1 MRIDSINKIKTSL
14 DKCIAKY
21 PFSQNCQTKIASPY
35 KKPLKI
41 KLKKNTPNV
50 ERIRDQVLGFFH
62 KKTIMPDNIRVE
74 LKNGL
79 KLFPDI
85 AELHAV
91 HAILMFVDS
100 QTGSEHDRMT
110 GLYSAIIKMSRAIYH
125 GAESILYVHFLRLIY
140 INYLNGLSKVS
151 KKSLNRAQYYRI
163 HPEIEQRWKR
173 IKTEQSALDRLLLSL
188 KEDKN
193 IQSMFEMSMNSGI
206 VFVVFSDP
214 EKKKIYKAL
223 QESQQKKLTFNKIQY
238 PAIQAVE
245 IITRFLTFYTKIPN
259 LRTKI
264 EVCIKTMENEPSR
277 DILLFAYRVKAAWYL
292 NELKNAFN
300 VDLVNKVY
308 ALSKKTIVDYLE
320 HAQFPHHCE
329 ITPIRIFA
337 DVLCNY
343 AEHFINELGMNRF
356 TGELKYALVHLNRV
370 LSLSMI
376 KGIMKL
382 VQDHQRSIQGVASQF
397 GIDIKVEELEV

>member
-1 MRIDSINKIKTSL
+1 MAISVKNEDSMRIDSINKIKTSL

-193 IQSMFEMSMNSGI
+193 IQSM
-206 VFVVFSDP
+206 
-214 EKKKIYKAL
+214 
-223 QESQQKKLTFNKIQY
+223 
-238 PAIQAVE
+238 
-245 IITRFLTFYTKIPN
+245 
-259 LRTKI
+259 
-264 EVCIKTMENEPSR
+264 C
-277 DILLFAYRVKAAWYL
+277 
-292 NELKNAFN
+292 
-300 VDLVNKVY
+300 
-308 ALSKKTIVDYLE
+308 
-320 HAQFPHHCE
+320 
-329 ITPIRIFA
+329 
-337 DVLCNY
+337 
-343 AEHFINELGMNRF
+343 
-356 TGELKYALVHLNRV
+356 
-370 LSLSMI
+370 
-376 KGIMKL
+376 
-382 VQDHQRSIQGVASQF
+382 
-397 GIDIKVEELEV
+397 